1 MQKLLVLTTGGTL
14 DKVYFDALSEFQVG
28 EPVVA
33 GILTAMNV
41 TFDFDVQEVCRKDS
55 LEVDHQDRQKMLAM
69 VNASSAQYIL
79 ITHGTDTM
87 VDSAQFLGEQ
97 TQKVIIFVGAM
108 QPSAFKD
115 SDATFNIGCAV
126 GALSIATPGVYIAM
140 SGQIHKCN
148 NVFKNYESRRFESL
162 PVTEPVQ

>member
-1 MQKLLVLTTGGTL
+1 MQKLLVLSTGGTL

-33 GILTAMNV
+33 EILTSMNV

-55 LEVDHQDRQKMLAM
+55 LEVDHLDRQKMLAM
-69 VNASSAQYIL
+69 VNESSAKHIL

-115 SDATFNIGCAV
+115 SDATFNVGCAV

-162 PVTEPVQ
+162 PVTESVQ